1 MSLKR
6 FKKGAFHEKVIS
18 EEEILSIRRGEIT
31 TKINFPDGEVLVSK
45 CFNPEVYREN
55 NPSVYQEYY
64 HTFFEEKPLGADSYP
79 HFPPKYYFNKE
90 TNMLD
95 QINGLGEDNFA
106 PRLIGTCPSED
117 RLLLEYIPEVTCQQA
132 VTSYKK
138 KDVLTYMLNV
148 ASEIH
153 QRENKKLGIFL
164 EKGKGSRIF
173 RVRSKDE
180 ERQRLRH
187 YLEIII
193 CYRSAKFRD
202 FCENRGVKTDSELTR
217 KQIKELI
224 SSFAVSNL
232 NNSELHFHYANGL
245 AGFTDWFINEKRA
258 MLYHNQDEES
268 SKKKINEAIRGGLI
282 SVIHGDLHP
291 RNIFMMGEK
300 NIRVCDFAHS
310 RLGSRYTD
318 LGTILYEPLFCPT
331 SLDEE
336 ISTLELLALYVEQ
349 VNKKEGIDLNFREVT
364 RKSLVSRLEESMRLY
379 SIYCRYT
386 DRERE
391 RFLPKGLTN
400 GMKELYNYTKRK
412 EDFLDWT
419 YNLKIGKLFSYFS
432 RGEGWEKIIGS
443 ALDEEGGRRLHNI
456 LIGTQ
461 ESLEALGVIEKSR
474 AEEERDSR
482 FQKIGL

>member
-1 MSLKR
+1 MSLKE
-6 FKKGAFHEKVIS
+6 FKKGSFHEKVILK
-18 EEEILSIRRGEIT
+18 EEILSIRRGGIT
-31 TKINFPDGEVLVSK
+31 TQVTFDGEVLVSK
-45 CFNPEVYREN
+45 CFNPEVYRES
-55 NPSVYQEYY
+55 NPSIYQEYC
-64 HTFFEEKPLGADSYP
+64 HTFSKENLLGADSYH
-79 HFPPKYYFNKE
+79 HFPPEYYFNKE
-90 TNMLD
+90 RHMLN

-106 PRLIGTCPSED
+106 PCLIGTCPSED

-132 VTSYKK
+132 VTSCKK
-138 KDVLTYMLNV
+138 REISMYMLEV

-153 QRENKKLGIFL
+153 RRENKNLGIFF

-173 RVRSKDE
+173 RIRSEDE

-202 FCENRGVKTDSELTR
+202 FCKNPQAKADNKLTR

-224 SSFAVSNL
+224 SSFAVSSL
-232 NNSELHFHYANGL
+232 KGPGSQFPYTNGL
-245 AGFTDWFINEKRA
+245 TGFTEWFIKEKRA
-258 MLYHNQDEES
+258 VLYHHQDEKFG
-268 SKKKINEAIRGGLI
+268 KKRINKAIGGGLI

-291 RNIFMMGEK
+291 RNIFMMGKK
-300 NIRVCDFAHS
+300 NIRVCDFTHS

-331 SLDEE
+331 SPDEE
-336 ISTLELLALYVEQ
+336 ISTLELLALYAEQ
-349 VNKKEGIDLNFREVT
+349 ANKKEGINLNFREVAQEC
-364 RKSLVSRLEESMRLY
+364 LFSRLEEGMRLY

-391 RFLPKGLTN
+391 LFLPKGLTN
-400 GMKELYNYTKRK
+400 GMKELYNYTKIK
-412 EDFLDWT
+412 EDFLNWT

-432 RGEGWEKIIGS
+432 RGEGWEKVIGS
-443 ALDEEGGRRLHNI
+443 ALNEEGGRRLHNI
-456 LIGTQ
+456 LAGTQ
-461 ESLEALGVIEKSR
+461 ESLEALGIIEKSK

-482 FQKIGL
+482 LQKIGL